1 MKRLLKYIFAIA
13 MTFFVVSS
21 ASAGKND
28 NWLLHPTLDLNPS
41 KLVVG
46 DRMVYFLCPAQPVF
60 EEAPENSTP
69 QHFLYRYDFD
79 NKDFNTL
86 TNHNI
91 LSETIV
97 KDLFYNP
104 WHNYALAL
112 YESGNIDILLDNGR
126 VRNIPGFMNSQ
137 LPLSKNVNSV
147 TFDFANKTVYLAT
160 DFGFVA
166 IDDKNYTIKD
176 SRIYDR
182 KLLGFSRHNDRYL
195 AITEDGT
202 LYEAPVSSEIY
213 TFDDFSPVE
222 SVGTVAGLYPL
233 TETVTILTSSSSIQD
248 ENDPDSFHDSSLI
261 SLLSFIDEKPVIK
274 ELGNYIVSEI
284 EPANAG
290 YLLSTSKKLILINR
304 ASNVVEYGI
313 PSEDKDA
320 KVGSFDLK
328 TYWFAKQRKGFY
340 EKQMKNGSLVKT
352 HDVYT
357 PNSSAAFKCT
367 SIEHH
372 PSKGMLVSNHGNDF
386 YFQSTFARSPI
397 LLSALKN
404 HSWDKIGP
412 AYFTTNKAV
421 YPILQNPNG
430 LAIDPTYPQYVYFG
444 STLFGI
450 LRLNLNDENDVLHMT
465 GPGDTSLDYYPAA
478 IICEQQNNY
487 KTLNRFSAPHFD
499 ASGNLWTMHSNLNS
513 PAGKQN
519 ELWVW
524 PRANSAAT
532 KDYTDVKPWLK
543 IVPPTSELSNSSICL
558 PLSHSSNKNLVIVS
572 LNSYMGEMVI
582 VDHKGTLDVTSDDT
596 VTTLPLKPVDQDGQT
611 VNRIYVRAL
620 YEDPTTGLVWVTTDS
635 GVFTFNPR
643 TAQQNPNLVNRI
655 KVARNDGTSL
665 ADYLLNGVDVF
676 NMTSDTQGRKWF
688 ATNGAGLVCTSSDGR
703 TVLGEYT
710 TENSGIPSDEVYAAG
725 WNPENGSILI
735 STSLGLAELSPYG
748 AGSGETL
755 DSARAYPNPVRPD
768 FFGWVTIDGLVDN
781 ALVKITDAEGNTVRE
796 LGNAPGG
803 TVQWD
808 VCDMNMKRVKSG
820 VYYILASSGPN
831 SSSMAKVTKLLVV
844 N

>member
-1 MKRLLKYIFAIA
+1 MKRLLKYIFAVA
-13 MTFFVVSS
+13 MAFFVVSS

-28 NWLLHPTLDLNPS
+28 NWLLHPTFDLGTKRIIASN
-41 KLVVG
+41 
-46 DRMVYFLCPAQPVF
+46 RMVYFLSPAQPVF
-60 EEAPENSTP
+60 ENAPENAIS
-69 QHFLYRYDFD
+69 QNYLYRYDTA
-79 NKDFNTL
+79 KDEFHTL
-86 TNHNI
+86 TNMNK

-97 KDLFYNP
+97 KDITLNARRGYLMVI
-104 WHNYALAL
+104 YD
-112 YESGNIDILLDNGR
+112 SGNIDLLYDNGK
-126 VRNIPGFMNSQ
+126 VYNIPGLMNASI
-137 LPLSKNVNSV
+137 PASKNINSV
-147 TFDFANKTVYLAT
+147 FFDHANNRAFLAT
-160 DFGFVA
+160 DFGFVE
-166 IDDKNYTIKD
+166 INDKKAEISD

-182 KLLGFSRHNDRYL
+182 KLLSFGVFGDYYFAVS
-195 AITEDGT
+195 EDGT
-202 LYEAPVSSEIY
+202 LYRAPLSSPIYDFNDFEIVENMPVINNLYPVSHQYMLLSSNHQVEDPEDPENFIEMTEIY
-213 TFDDFSPVE
+213 SLGLDENNEFTFNLVGDFQLNEIEANSRGYILNTPRKAILI
-222 SVGTVAGLYPL
+222 SRNTNP
-233 TETVTILTSSSSIQD
+233 TEYAISSSDKESSVASWDMQ
-248 ENDPDSFHDSSLI
+248 SF
-261 SLLSFIDEKPVIK
+261 
-274 ELGNYIVSEI
+274 
-284 EPANAG
+284 
-290 YLLSTSKKLILINR
+290 
-304 ASNVVEYGI
+304 
-313 PSEDKDA
+313 
-320 KVGSFDLK
+320 
-328 TYWFAKQRKGFY
+328 WFAKERSGFY
-340 EKQMKNGSLVKT
+340 SKKFRDGSLVD
-352 HDVYT
+352 DVQLFM

-386 YFQSTFARSPI
+386 FFQSNFARSPL
-397 LLSALKN
+397 LLSSLKN
-404 HSWDKIGP
+404 YKWDKIGLP
-412 AYFTTNKAV
+412 YINPRYSNVFR
-421 YPILQNPNG
+421 NPNG
-430 LAIDPTYPQYVYFG
+430 MAIDPNYPKYVYFG
-444 STLFGI
+444 SNFSGIIRMNLEDQTDILKMTAPADNYLNTL
-450 LRLNLNDENDVLHMT
+450 
-465 GPGDTSLDYYPAA
+465 PSA
-478 IICEQQNNY
+478 IICDTQVDFDN
-487 KTLNRFSAPHFD
+487 LIRFSAPHFD

-596 VTTLPLKPVDQDGQT
+596 FTTLPLKPVDQDGQT